1 MPHVATSNQNELA
14 KLAFQLLLTRKTKK
28 SLLETPWEQTITIQ
42 GDIACAEEQKYRII
56 YEANIIALTANKY
69 NSAQLYLPKLP
80 KSPTKNFLVLNKVK
94 VAINDKTFH
103 VYMGYS
109 VGYQQ
114 ESTDPVI
121 VIGECLSSVHHEEKN
136 VRVILTPKQQEEFL
150 PSTIDW
156 FQQLLESLQVNLDS
170 AV

>member
-1 MPHVATSNQNELA
+1 MPHVATPNQNELA
-14 KLAFQLLLTRKTKK
+14 KLTFQLLLTRTIKE
-28 SLLETPWEQTITIQ
+28 SLLETPWEQKITIQ
-42 GDIACAEEQKYRII
+42 GDIACAEEQKNTII

-80 KSPTKNFLVLNKVK
+80 KSPIKDFLVLNKVN
-94 VAINDKTFH
+94 VAINDKTFR

-121 VIGECLSSVHHEEKN
+121 VIGDCLSSVHYERNN
-136 VRVILTPKQQEEFL
+136 VRVILTAKQQEEFL

-156 FQQLLESLQVNLDS
+156 VKQLLESLQVNLDS